1 MIESAMYFGLG
12 FLASGLLGL
21 IVLHFA
27 WQQATRLT
35 RQRVE
40 AAVPLNLEEIRADK
54 DRMRAE
60 FALKNRKLEK
70 LLEDAQAEN
79 ARHRLELDTNSE
91 FMRTMVAER
100 DAKADNVV
108 ELESRGDE
116 LRQSLRTREDELVR
130 TSAALREAE
139 RTLKSRTEET
149 AELREKLA
157 SSVVAPEPGSKEESS
172 LLSGLQSDLASRVA
186 ALSDAEKRIATLED
200 ENAALR
206 IKLVHH
212 SISSSDKETPS
223 EAEAGDTPPPQEAEK
238 MTTESVFGESADKIA
253 LSAQILELE
262 ARNAEADAE
271 VQRLTVELEQVKAA
285 QPSGT
290 AGERDVSVSNEE
302 TDALRD
308 ELKSLA
314 ATIAF
319 QTAAAEGES
328 SPINAILAASGENA
342 AAEAPGGAG
351 SAKKESIVD
360 RIRRLAMRAESAA
373 KDKAAEETHDA

>member
-1 MIESAMYFGLG
+1 MYFGLG

-60 FALKNRKLEK
+60 FALQNRKLEK
-70 LLEDAQAEN
+70 LLEEARTEN

-91 FMRTMVAER
+91 FMRTVAAER

-108 ELESRGDE
+108 ELETRSDE

-130 TSAALREAE
+130 TSATLREAE
-139 RTLKSRTEET
+139 RTLKSRGEEV
-149 AELREKLA
+149 AGLREKLA
-157 SSVVAPEPGSKEESS
+157 SSVLAPEPGSKEESS
-172 LLSGLQSDLASRVA
+172 LLSGLQSDLAARVS
-186 ALSDAEKRIATLED
+186 ALSEAEKRIATLED

-212 SISSSDKETPS
+212 SISSPDEDAP
-223 EAEAGDTPPPQEAEK
+223 AEARASDASSPQATEKTATEAA
-238 MTTESVFGESADKIA
+238 FGESADKIA

-271 VQRLTVELEQVKAA
+271 IQRLTVELEQVKATRPVGA
-285 QPSGT
+285 PDKSPD
-290 AGERDVSVSNEE
+290 ENKVSVSPEE
-302 TDALRD
+302 ADTLRD
-308 ELKSLA
+308 ELKTLA

-319 QTAAAEGES
+319 QTAGAEGEN
-328 SPINAILAASGENA
+328 SPINALVATASDKI
-342 AAEAPGGAG
+342 AEVSEGAEG
-351 SAKKESIVD
+351 TKKESIVD
-360 RIRRLAMRAESAA
+360 RIRRLAMRAEAAA
-373 KDKAAEETHDA
+373 KDKAAKEAHDA